1 MKTQRQ
7 IKKEHFANLLIVAH
21 ADGKLTKEEIDLLA
35 QRAID
40 YGLSEEE
47 VRQMTDNLEKL
58 KFQIPL
64 NQEEKEEQLTNA
76 IYMSLIDGQIAP
88 QEYEICLSLAQK
100 LGLDKKYLDNL
111 IDLVKELW
119 QNEQRQA
126 DNR

>member
-21 ADGKLTKEEIDLLA
+21 ADGKLTKEEMDLLA

-40 YGLSEEE
+40 YGLSETE

-111 IDLVKELW
+111 IELVKELW

-126 DNR
+126 

>member
-40 YGLSEEE
+40 YGLSEAE

-58 KFQIPL
+58 KFEIPL

-76 IYMSLIDGQIAP
+76 IYMSLIDGEIAP
-88 QEYEICLSLAQK
+88 QEYQICLSLAQK

-111 IDLVKELW
+111 IELVKELW
-119 QNEQRQA
+119 QNEQQQS
-126 DNR
+126 